1 MDTTRTIHM
10 GRVVNNYK
18 IHERCNL
25 EGVEFEEERQEI
37 MEAKQNPVQLV
48 LPCIIN
54 DDESFDKETE
64 VTTPFI
70 TRSKKTVTKVISP
83 MKSNESFSNESF
95 SFSNESFS
103 NVSINGDC
111 FTLITTPSTQV
122 ISKPTTSSSKK
133 RKALL
138 LAMSKS
144 KRTKKT
150 HRSPTP
156 CKQPKISPK
165 FLRSSARKKGIVL
178 DKLGNV
184 IH

>member
-1 MDTTRTIHM
+1 MDTTRTSRI
-10 GRVVNNYK
+10 VNNYK
-18 IHERCNL
+18 IHEKCIL
-25 EGVEFEEERQEI
+25 EGEEFEEEI
-37 MEAKQNPVQLV
+37 IDAKAEQNPVQLM
-48 LPCIIN
+48 LPYIIN

-70 TRSKKTVTKVISP
+70 TRSKKTITNVNSP

-95 SFSNESFS
+95 S
-103 NVSINGDC
+103 NVSINGVC
-111 FTLITTPSTQV
+111 STLVTTPSTQV
-122 ISKPTTSSSKK
+122 ISKPTSSSKK

-144 KRTKKT
+144 KQTKKT

-156 CKQPKISPK
+156 SKQPKISPK

-178 DKLGNV
+178 DKLGKV

>member
-1 MDTTRTIHM
+1 MDTTGTNHM
-10 GRVVNNYK
+10 SRIVNDEK
-18 IHERCNL
+18 IHERIWK
-25 EGVEFEEERQEI
+25 GDEFEEERQEI
-37 MEAKQNPVQLV
+37 MEAKAKQNPVQLV

-83 MKSNESFSNESF
+83 MKSNESFSN
-95 SFSNESFS
+95 
-103 NVSINGDC
+103 VSINGDC
-111 FTLITTPSTQV
+111 STLITTPSTQV
-122 ISKPTTSSSKK
+122 ISNPTTSSSKK

-150 HRSPTP
+150 RRSLTP
-156 CKQPKISPK
+156 SKLPKISPK